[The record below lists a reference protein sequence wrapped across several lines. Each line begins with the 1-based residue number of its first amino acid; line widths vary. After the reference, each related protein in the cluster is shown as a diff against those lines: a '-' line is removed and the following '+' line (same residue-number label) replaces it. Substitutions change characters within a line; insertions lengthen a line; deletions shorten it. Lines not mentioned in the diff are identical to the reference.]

1 MTSPALEVPV
11 RDRKQAALEMAI
23 TSLEAVRDFSHEDK
37 AVAYAKRQL
46 GRIREILD
54 LTRP

>member
-46 GRIREILD
+46 GRIREILGEA
-54 LTRP
+54 R